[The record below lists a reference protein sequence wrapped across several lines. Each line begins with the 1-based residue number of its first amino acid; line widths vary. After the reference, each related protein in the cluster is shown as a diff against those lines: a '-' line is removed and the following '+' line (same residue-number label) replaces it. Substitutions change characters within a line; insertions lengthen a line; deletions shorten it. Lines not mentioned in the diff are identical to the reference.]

1 MDIASSYF
9 FFHETLA
16 CSASVFLVSEGQ
28 IRLSWFLRARK
39 GRGEKLSPKGDP
51 PGTIQWEKGG
61 RGGERYLFHPISLKQ
76 KSKHGWAANLSLI
89 HNNLSSYIRSLSCR
103 PIKYRTYPF
112 QLRQNGLLAW
122 TKISENRDESDL
134 SSFQSKKQAVWAAE
148 RLNL

>member
-51 PGTIQWEKGG
+51 LGPYNGKRGEGEG
-61 RGGERYLFHPISLKQ
+61 RD
-76 KSKHGWAANLSLI
+76 
-89 HNNLSSYIRSLSCR
+89 
-103 PIKYRTYPF
+103 TYFIPSH
-112 QLRQNGLLAW
+112 L
-122 TKISENRDESDL
+122 NRNPSM
-134 SSFQSKKQAVWAAE
+134 AE
-148 RLNL
+148 RQTYH